1 MAYRKDSSQARSMT
15 RIGTDAGAATATEA
29 MVTGNDPFKRLMQ
42 RIVEIPPPVST
53 TIARKMPPR

>member
-1 MAYRKDSSQARSMT
+1 MT
-15 RIGTDAGAATATEA
+15 RVGTDAGAATATEA
-29 MVTGNDPFKRLMQ
+29 MVTGNDRLKRLMQ